1 MYFFSGSSIIEVRC
15 PSSFSWSK
23 ASNLAVETSATGYT
37 RASYFGGARVLRTM
51 SLSHRAM
58 SPSEM
63 GKVEALTHLGYG
75 AKLGFIP
82 TGAERSNL
90 LTPGASLLATVTGA
104 MQRPVTVTKGG
115 EVYPGGVN
123 TPDTKRIATAV
134 PFPYAGQ
141 QVALSIVGRNAA
153 VCTFEWLDATGTILG
168 YPGVTANGA
177 DYERAT
183 AIITAPATA
192 VAFGMHIKGDLAAPS
207 ITLGKVYPWQ
217 VGQVAK
223 SIVVEDDSSGE
234 YLAAWDKTRAP
245 LESASYTVKEV
256 GDYV

>member
-1 MYFFSGSSIIEVRC
+1 MFFSSGNSIIEVRC

-63 GKVEALTHLGYG
+63 AKVEALTHLGYG
-75 AKLGFIP
+75 AELGFIP
-82 TGAERSNL
+82 TGAERTNL
-90 LTPGASLLATVTGA
+90 LPPGASLLATVTGA
-104 MQRPVTVTKGG
+104 MPRPVTVTKVG

-123 TPDTKRIATAV
+123 TPESKFIAADI
-134 PFPYAGQ
+134 PFPYAGKSMAIS
-141 QVALSIVGRNAA
+141 VVGKGGA
-153 VCTFEWLDATGTILG
+153 VCSIQWKDASGNVIS
-168 YPGVTANGA
+168 YSGVTASTVE
-177 DYERAT
+177 YERTTRYA
-183 AIITAPATA
+183 TAPANA
-192 VAFGMHIKGDLAAPS
+192 VAFGVHVIGDAAAPS
-207 ITLGKVYPWQ
+207 MTLEKVYPWQ

-223 SIVVEDDSSGE
+223 SVIIENDSSGE

>member
-1 MYFFSGSSIIEVRC
+1 MYFTSGNAIIEVDC

-51 SLSHRAM
+51 SLSHHVM

-75 AKLGFIP
+75 AQLGFVP
-82 TGAERSNL
+82 TGAERANL
-90 LTPGASLLATVTGA
+90 LPPGASLLATVTGA
-104 MQRPVTVTKGG
+104 TPRPVTVTRTG

-123 TPDTKRIATAV
+123 APEAEFIAADI
-134 PFPYAGQ
+134 PFVYAGKR
-141 QVALSIVGRNAA
+141 VAISVVGKGGA
-153 VCTFEWLDATGTILG
+153 VCSIQWKDASGAVIS
-168 YPGVTANGA
+168 YSGVTANA
-177 DYERAT
+177 AEYERT
-183 AIITAPATA
+183 TSYVVAPDNA
-192 VAFGMHIKGDLAAPS
+192 VAFGVHILGDAAAPS
-207 ITLGKVYPWQ
+207 MTLEKVYPWQ

-223 SIVVEDDSSGE
+223 SVVIEDSSGE

>member
-1 MYFFSGSSIIEVRC
+1 MFFSSGGSIIEVDC
-15 PSSFSWSK
+15 PGSLSWSK

-51 SLSHRAM
+51 SLSHHAM
-58 SPSEM
+58 TPSEM
-63 GKVEALTHLGYG
+63 AKVEALTHLGYG
-75 AKLGFIP
+75 AELGFVP

-90 LTPGASLLATVTGA
+90 LPPGASLLATVSGA
-104 MQRPVTVTKGG
+104 TPRPVTVTGGG

-123 TPDTKRIATAV
+123 TPDIKRIATAV
-134 PFPYAGQ
+134 PFPYAGK
-141 QVALSIVGRNAA
+141 QVALSIVGRNGS
-153 VCTFEWLDATGTILG
+153 VCTFEWLDATGAILG

-177 DYERAT
+177 DYERVT

-192 VAFGMHIKGDLAAPS
+192 VAFGMHIRGDIAAPS
-207 ITLGKVYPWQ
+207 VTLGKAYPWQ

-223 SIVVEDDSSGE
+223 SVVIEGDSNGE